1 MGLRNSDKPA
11 ALSACDRGYL
21 NSLRASR
28 FARASRRRHGALA
41 AIRSLGFVL
50 TFALMAGCALQG
62 SPAPR
67 LRPRAVVDVPSF
79 APEIGAFSPAHDVF
93 VHIDA
98 FWRTLEVY
106 RSRWSDPAEPPVLE
120 ALDLDED
127 RPGVQGR
134 PFATTPTS
142 VAAHPTT
149 AIAIVSSVGR
159 FVEEPGQVTAI
170 DLRPQT
176 LGQTLWTQDVGHH
189 PDSVA
194 ISPDGRWLVVA
205 NEGEG
210 DDRASVAPG
219 SVSVVKLAGSDLFTH
234 RRFHGALPSWQL
246 DVHAG
251 FAPDAGEVEPEYV
264 AFDPKSRFALV
275 TCQENNGAVVIDLC
289 GPEPKVGAKLFLPKG
304 SEPDGCAVLDAY
316 TDPTLGPGCLLALAE
331 EGKFDEHGRWL
342 GQSVSFHWLGPE
354 GQWSKSVLLS
364 RLDVAAA
371 VGRSGKETCPESVL
385 LKRVGG
391 HTLAFVGI
399 ERAHQILEIDL
410 TDPRAP
416 RAAGSARVG
425 KRPEGL
431 LWVEHDGA
439 AWIVSCDEGDEG
451 PGEVSFLSVATASAP
466 QPAAGKRASAP
477 AR

>member
-1 MGLRNSDKPA
+1 MLTL
-11 ALSACDRGYL
+11 AL
-21 NSLRASR
+21 
-28 FARASRRRHGALA
+28 
-41 AIRSLGFVL
+41 V
-50 TFALMAGCALQG
+50 AGCVLQG
-62 SPAPR
+62 PPPPR
-67 LRPRAVVDVPSF
+67 LRPRAIIDVPSF

-98 FWRTLEVY
+98 CWRTLEVY
-106 RSRWSDPAEPPVLE
+106 QLRWSNPMEPPTLV

-127 RPGVQGR
+127 RPGIQGR

-142 VAAHPTT
+142 VAAHPTVPV
-149 AIAIVSSVGR
+149 AIVSSVGR

-176 LGQTLWTQDVGHH
+176 LGQTLWTQGVGHH

-210 DDRASVAPG
+210 DSRASVAPG
-219 SVSVVKLAGSDLFTH
+219 SVSVVKLAGTDLLAH
-234 RRFHGALPSWQL
+234 RRFHGALESWQL
-246 DVHAG
+246 DVHEGLAL
-251 FAPDAGEVEPEYV
+251 DAGEVEPEYV
-264 AFDPKSRFALV
+264 AFDPGSRFALV
-275 TCQENNGAVVIDLC
+275 TCQENDGAVVIDLG
-289 GPEPKVGAKLFLPKG
+289 GPEPKVGAKVFLPKG
-304 SEPDGCAVLDAY
+304 SEPDGCAVLDGY
-316 TDPTLGPGCLLALAE
+316 TDPTFGPGCLIALAE
-331 EGKFDEHGRWL
+331 EGKFDEQGRWL

-354 GQWSKSVLLS
+354 GLWSKSVLLS

-371 VGRSGKETCPESVL
+371 VGQSGKETCPESVL
-385 LKRVGG
+385 LKRVGE

-399 ERAHQILEIDL
+399 ERAHQILEIDV

-416 RAAGSARVG
+416 RTAGSARVG

-431 LWVEHDGA
+431 LWVEHGGVV
-439 AWIVSCDEGDEG
+439 WIVSCDEGDDG
-451 PGEVSFLSVATASAP
+451 PGEVSFLSVTAAGAP
-466 QPAAGKRASAP
+466 QPAAGRRASAP